1 MKIYNY
7 NVFGSDDSQDYDIMI
22 FVDKIPSTQESK
34 EMCLKIESE
43 LQVIFP
49 NKKTNV
55 NLAVIENGIIV
66 DVFKGTSDECN
77 NSIFR
82 TYNLHNQSCPLLIDR
97 EVPRDLNLKLARSLR
112 AILSFL
118 SRTSYSNE
126 VKKALKGNALDKI
139 NVLEKICLSSL
150 TNLNKNNHNI
160 IEFRKQVA
168 FQMGQCRLLM
178 NEIEVYTKKGICIH
192 YPCLEPYLYRE
203 IVDADD
209 LESFKEIFLSEIKNL
224 KVENIKE

>member
-82 TYNLHNQSCPLLIDR
+82 TYSIHNQSCPLLIDR

-126 VKKALKGNALDKI
+126 VKKAL
-139 NVLEKICLSSL
+139 VRLS
-150 TNLNKNNHNI
+150 NK
-160 IEFRKQVA
+160 
-168 FQMGQCRLLM
+168 
-178 NEIEVYTKKGICIH
+178 T
-192 YPCLEPYLYRE
+192 
-203 IVDADD
+203 
-209 LESFKEIFLSEIKNL
+209 
-224 KVENIKE
+224 